1 MRKLGALVAREGAG
15 WTLARVDVCA
25 LDPLAKRGLRQ
36 VEILGDLGD
45 AAVAD
50 PAEAHGL
57 RPELRG
63 ERAAWPPLRCRARL
77 VHGDLLASILAK
89 FGVHGIEAGSDDPAR
104 IHTIPRLRA

>member
-1 MRKLGALVAREGAG
+1 VLVAREGVIRP
-15 WTLARVDVCA
+15 LARVDICA
-25 LDPLAKRGLRQ
+25 LDPLAERGLRQ

-57 RPELRG
+57 RLELRG
-63 ERAAWPPLRCRARL
+63 ERAAWPPLRCLASL

-89 FGVHGIEAGSDDPAR
+89 LGVHGIGAGSDCPL
-104 IHTIPRLRA
+104 TL